1 MTTMISELRNRAG
14 LCFELFS
21 HGAPRRL
28 MHEGLLLNLFPG
40 NVLEGGPANLWL
52 RVRSQGG
59 EWQSVPLLGPRS
71 PLKGKGDTLSG
82 TWQGC
87 EWQVQWRLADEATAW
102 FWHVEAHNAGTEAI
116 EFSLVLAQDVG
127 LAGTQAVTIN
137 EFYVSQYIDWQPLA
151 HPQHG
156 TLLAARQNQAQGDK
170 QYPWLLLGS
179 LRRAAS
185 YGTDGLQFFDRSA
198 REDAAPPALAQ
209 GLPGKRFQHEH
220 AMALIEDQP
229 ITLAPSKTARAGFFA
244 RFVADHPGASSAAD
258 MTLADDTLALPEAA
272 GLLARAGEAADA
284 VSNLFATAPMLATR
298 ELSAAQLDTLFGSE
312 RRHLEA
318 DASGPLSFFSSADHH
333 IVLRAK
339 ELAVLRP
346 HGHML
351 RAGLHLTPDE
361 RALTSTCWMGG
372 VFHSMLTQGHV
383 KFGRMLSTQR
393 SYLALFRSQG
403 LRAFVR
409 SAGGDWQLLGLP
421 SAFEMAPQSCR
432 WIYAHAGGVIE
443 VSASAGE
450 APQHMQM
457 QLRVLEGAPLDLLL
471 CLHAVIDDDDAG
483 AGQALL
489 AQADGNAWKL
499 VAPAGSSLNQR
510 LPGAAL
516 RIEPSVAAAQ
526 AGDDAL
532 LYADGISRG
541 SGHFCLRFTAVQ
553 ALQLT
558 MTGTNAAADLD
569 AAPQLGTLALPQLAG
584 CEPLASMLPWLAH
597 NAMVHYLAPRGL
609 EQYSGGGWGVRDV
622 CQGPLELLLALGQ
635 TAPVRDLLTRV
646 FHAQNDDGDWPQWF
660 MFFARDAHIRAG
672 DSHGDV
678 VFWPLLGLARYL
690 IVSGDASLLDDAMLA
705 RVQRSLALI
714 RSRLIPGHALVAYGH
729 GDWNDALQPAD
740 PSLREQL
747 CSAWTVTLHYQT
759 LETLA
764 EAYERLGRDGS
775 ALRTEAQAVHAAF
788 QRELVRDDV
797 VAGYAHF
804 GDPANPELWI
814 HPAAPTEG
822 LRYSLLPMMHSVLEG
837 LLTPAQAG
845 KQADLID
852 QHLKG
857 PDGARLFDAPLPYH
871 GGLSHRFLR
880 AETSSFFGREIGI
893 MYMHAHLRWAQMLA
907 HLGRAEAFFGALSQ
921 ANPILINER
930 VESSTPRQANCY
942 YSSSDAAYSDR
953 YEAHADYA
961 RVAAGTVR
969 LDGGWRIYSSG
980 PGIALSLVMNH
991 LLGLRLEADALLIDP
1006 VMPAHLAGLRAEVQL
1021 ADFTLE
1027 LTYQPGPQGAGVVAL
1042 QDEQGQPVSF
1052 SQRANPYRPGPVA
1065 IARPQAG
1072 QRLHLVVTT
1081 A

>member
-1 MTTMISELRNRAG
+1 MISELRNRAG

-28 MHEGLLLNLFPG
+28 MHGGLLLNLFPG

-52 RVRSQGG
+52 RVRGKDGG
-59 EWQSVPLLGPRS
+59 WLSAPLLGPNS
-71 PLKGKGDTLSG
+71 PLSGNGATLAG

-87 EWQVQWRLADEATAW
+87 EWRVQWRLADEAAAW
-102 FWHVEAHNAGTEAI
+102 FWHVEARNTGAEAI
-116 EFSLVLAQDVG
+116 EFSLLLAQDVG
-127 LAGTQAVTIN
+127 LAGLQAVTIN
-137 EFYVSQYIDWQPLA
+137 EFYVSQYIDWQPLE
-151 HPQHG
+151 HPRHG
-156 TLLAARQNQAQGDK
+156 TLLAARQNQAQEGNK
-170 QYPWLLLGS
+170 FPWLLLGS

-185 YGTDGLQFFDRSA
+185 YGTDGLQFFGKSA
-198 REDAAPPALAQ
+198 REDAPPPALAQ
-209 GLPGKRFQHEH
+209 GLAGERLQHEH
-220 AMALIEDQP
+220 AMALIEDEP
-229 ITLAPSKTARAGFFA
+229 ITLATGETARVGFFA
-244 RFVADHPGASSAAD
+244 CFVADHAAASSAAD
-258 MTLADDTLALPEAA
+258 VALADATLALPEAA
-272 GLLARAGEAADA
+272 GLVLAHAGEAAADA
-284 VSNLFATAPMLATR
+284 GNLFAAAPMLATR
-298 ELSAAQLDTLFGSE
+298 ELSAVQLDQLFGAE

-318 DASGPLSFFSSADHH
+318 DASGPLSFFSAADHH

-351 RAGLHLTPDE
+351 RSGQHLTPDE

-409 SAGGDWQLLGLP
+409 SSAGADWELLGLP

-432 WIYAHAGGVIE
+432 WIYAHAAGVIE
-443 VSASAGE
+443 VTASAAA
-450 APQHMQM
+450 APQQM
-457 QLRVLEGAPLDLLL
+457 QLAIRVIEGAALELLL
-471 CLHAVIDDDDAG
+471 ALHAVIDDDDAG
-483 AGQALL
+483 TGQALL
-489 AQADGNAWKL
+489 VQADGQAWNL
-499 VAPAGSSLNQR
+499 ASPAGSSLAQR

-532 LYADGISRG
+532 LYADGVSRG
-541 SGHFCLRFTAVQ
+541 SGHFCARFAATQ

-558 MTGTNAAADLD
+558 MTGLNTATDLD
-569 AAPQLGTLALPQLAG
+569 AAPQLGTLALPQIAG
-584 CEPLASMLPWLAH
+584 CEALASMLPWLAH

-646 FHAQNDDGDWPQWF
+646 FHAQNEDGDWPQWF

-690 IVSGDASLLDDAMLA
+690 VASGDASLLDEVMLE

-714 RSRLIPGHALVAYGH
+714 RSRLIPGHALIAYGH

-764 EAYERLGRDGS
+764 EAYERLGRDGT
-775 ALRTEAQAVHAAF
+775 ALRAEAQAVQAAF
-788 QRELVRDDV
+788 QRELVQDDV

-804 GDPANPELWI
+804 GDPTKPELWI

-837 LLTPAQAG
+837 LLTPAQAA

-852 QHLKG
+852 QQLKG

-871 GGLSHRFLR
+871 GGLSQRFLR

-907 HLGRAEAFFGALSQ
+907 HLGRADAFFEALGQ

-930 VESSTPRQANCY
+930 VASAAPRQANCY

-953 YEAHADYA
+953 YAAHADYA
-961 RVAAGTVR
+961 RVAAGTVK

-980 PGIALSLVMNH
+980 PGIALSLVIQH

-1006 VMPAHLAGLRAEVQL
+1006 VMPSHLAGLRAEVRL
-1021 ADFTLE
+1021 ADFTLDLSYE
-1027 LTYQPGPQGAGVVAL
+1027 PGPQGAGVVAL
-1042 QDEQGQPVSF
+1042 HDGQGQALPF
-1052 SQRANPYRPGPVA
+1052 SRRSHPYRQGPAA
-1065 IARPQAG
+1065 IARPAAG
-1072 QRLHLVVTT
+1072 ERLRLHVTT
-1081 A
+1081 G

>member
-1 MTTMISELRNRAG
+1 MISELRNRAG
-14 LCFELFS
+14 LCVELYS

-52 RVRSQGG
+52 RLRRASGD
-59 EWQSVPLLGPRS
+59 WQSTPLLGPCS
-71 PLKGKGDTLSG
+71 PLTGSGDTLSG
-82 TWQGC
+82 EWQGC
-87 EWQVQWRLADEATAW
+87 QLRLQWRLADNATAW
-102 FWHVEAHNAGTEAI
+102 FWHVEACSQEAVEI
-116 EFSLVLAQDVG
+116 SLVLAQDVG
-127 LAGTQAVTIN
+127 LASPQAVTIN
-137 EFYVSQYIDWQPLA
+137 EFYVSQYIDWQPLD
-151 HPQHG
+151 HPRHG
-156 TLLAARQNQAQGDK
+156 TLLAARQNQAQDGRT
-170 QYPWLLLGS
+170 PWLLLGS

-185 YGTDGLQFFDRSA
+185 FGTDALQFFDRSA
-198 REDAAPPALAQ
+198 REGAAPPALAR
-209 GLPGKRFQHEH
+209 GLPGERLQHEH
-220 AMALIEDQP
+220 SMALIEDEP
-229 ITLAPSKTARAGFFA
+229 IRLAASETVQAGFFA
-244 RFVADHPGASSAAD
+244 CLVADHPAASSPADIAEADAA
-258 MTLADDTLALPEAA
+258 LALPEAA
-272 GLLARAGEAADA
+272 GLTPNSSGERSGA
-284 VSNLFATAPMLATR
+284 SNLFASAPMLAIR
-298 ELSAAQLDTLFGSE
+298 DLDAAQLDTLFGAE

-318 DASGPLSFFSSADHH
+318 DASSGALLSFFSGADRHV
-333 IVLRAK
+333 VLRAK

-351 RAGLHLTPDE
+351 RSGQHQTPDE

-409 SAGGDWQLLGLP
+409 SAHGEWQLLGLP

-432 WIYAHAGGVIE
+432 WIYAHAGGLLE
-443 VSASAGE
+443 VVASAAQ
-450 APQHMQM
+450 APRQM
-457 QLRVLEGAPLDLLL
+457 ALSIRVLEGAPLDLLL
-471 CLHAVIDDDDAG
+471 SLHAVIDDDDAG
-483 AGQALL
+483 AGHALL
-489 AQADGNAWKL
+489 AQADGQAWL
-499 VAPAGSSLNQR
+499 LEAPIGSTLAQR
-510 LPGAAL
+510 LKAAAL

-532 LYADGISRG
+532 LYADGQSRN
-541 SGHFCLRFTAVQ
+541 SGHFCARFAAVSE
-553 ALQLT
+553 LQLQ
-558 MTGTNAAADLD
+558 MIGINAATDLD
-569 AAPQLGTLALPQLAG
+569 RDPQLGSLQLPQLAG
-584 CEPLASMLPWLAH
+584 CEPLSSMLPWLAH

-622 CQGPLELLLALGQ
+622 CQGPLELLLALGK

-646 FHAQNDDGDWPQWF
+646 FSAQNDDGDWPQWF
-660 MFFARDAHIRAG
+660 MFFERDAAIRAG

-690 IVSGDASLLDDAMLA
+690 IASGDASLLDAAMLA
-705 RVQRSLALI
+705 RVERSLALI

-764 EAYERLGRDGS
+764 QAYEQLGRDAT
-775 ALRTEAQAVHAAF
+775 ALRSQAQDVHAAF

-804 GDPANPELWI
+804 GDPSKPELWI

-822 LRYSLLPMMHSVLEG
+822 LHYSLLPMMHSVLEG
-837 LLTPAQAG
+837 LLTPAQAQL
-845 KQADLID
+845 QADLID
-852 QHLKG
+852 RHLKG

-871 GGLSHRFLR
+871 GGLSTRFLR

-907 HLGRAEAFFGALSQ
+907 HLGRAKAFFDALSQ
-921 ANPILINER
+921 ANPILIHER
-930 VESSTPRQANCY
+930 VASATPRQANCY
-942 YSSSDAAYSDR
+942 YSSSDAAYKDR
-953 YEAHADYA
+953 YASHADYA
-961 RVAAGTVR
+961 DVAAGTVK

-980 PGIALSLVMNH
+980 PGIMLALVISH

-1006 VMPAHLAGLRAEVQL
+1006 VMPASLAGLRAEVQL

-1027 LTYQPGPQGAGVVAL
+1027 LHYEPGPQGAGVVAL
-1042 QDEQGQPVSF
+1042 QDEHGKALLF
-1052 SQRANPYRPGPVA
+1052 SRRHNPYRQGPAV
-1065 IARPQAG
+1065 ITRPAAG
-1072 QRLHLVVTT
+1072 ERLRLRVVT